1 MYSDISAVF
10 FVNTVPFLFRRNA
23 NRELTV
29 VITESI
35 QKAIQSA
42 IAKCGSLLSFS
53 RSVGV
58 SHTTVAF
65 WLNGRTR
72 KINSTVWDN
81 LHPLIREY
89 LEQEAG
95 ESAYPPEPK
104 AAGSPAFVLREK
116 YAGRY
121 GAVQSMS
128 APLLKLDD
136 LKDFDPQI
144 DSIEEIVRKQSKRV
158 VSFTSPVQDGF
169 FAVEVDKKRSGFFP
183 AGTRLLLRGLDAPG
197 DGDTVL
203 VKLRN
208 KKEYLFAVYTRK
220 GEDVVLKPL
229 QSDAEERC
237 IPRADFHNVVCWIVP
252 VREAVQVF

>member
-1 MYSDISAVF
+1 M
-10 FVNTVPFLFRRNA
+10 
-23 NRELTV
+23 

-42 IAKCGSLLSFS
+42 IDKCGSLLSFS

-65 WLNGRTR
+65 WLSGRTR

-89 LEQEAG
+89 LETESA
-95 ESAYPPEPK
+95 ESAYPSEPK
-104 AAGSPAFVLREK
+104 AAGNPAYVLREK

-121 GAVQSMS
+121 GASQTAP
-128 APLLKLDD
+128 APLLRLDD

-144 DSIEEIVRKQSKRV
+144 DSIEEIIRKKSRRV
-158 VSFTSPVQDGF
+158 VMFTSPVQAGF
-169 FAVEVDKKRSGFFP
+169 FAVEIDKKRSGFFP

-208 KKEYLFAVYTRK
+208 KKEYLFAVYSRK
-220 GEDVVLKPL
+220 DDEVILKPL
-229 QSDAEERC
+229 QKAAEEHR
-237 IPRADFHNVVCWIVP
+237 IPRTDFHNVCCWIVP
-252 VREAVQVF
+252 IREAVQVF

>member
-1 MYSDISAVF
+1 MCLFSPPAPF
-10 FVNTVPFLFRRNA
+10 FFPA
-23 NRELTV
+23 YMQQQWELTV

-72 KINSTVWDN
+72 KSNSTVWDN
-81 LHPLIREY
+81 LHPLIQEY
-89 LEQEAG
+89 LEPGSG
-95 ESAYPPEPK
+95 ESAYPSEPR
-104 AAGSPAFVLREK
+104 AAGSPAYVLHEK
-116 YAGRY
+116 HAGRY
-121 GAVQSMS
+121 GASQNVP
-128 APLLKLDD
+128 APLLQLDD

-144 DSIEEIVRKQSKRV
+144 DSIEEIIRKKSKRV
-158 VSFTSPVQDGF
+158 VPFTSPVQAGF
-169 FAVEVDKKRSGFFP
+169 FAVEIDKKRSGFFP
-183 AGTRLLLRGLDAPG
+183 VGTRLMLRGLDAPG

-208 KKEYLFAVYTRK
+208 KKEYLFAVYTRRND
-220 GEDVVLKPL
+220 EVVLKPL
-229 QSDAEERC
+229 QNAAEERR
-237 IPRADFHNVVCWIVP
+237 IPRAEFHNVCCWIVP
-252 VREAVQVF
+252 IREAVQVF

>member
-1 MYSDISAVF
+1 M
-10 FVNTVPFLFRRNA
+10 
-23 NRELTV
+23 

-42 IAKCGSLLSFS
+42 IDKCGSLLSFS

-58 SHTTVAF
+58 SHTTVSY

-81 LHPLIREY
+81 LHPLIREF
-89 LEQEAG
+89 LEPG
-95 ESAYPPEPK
+95 SGGSAYPSEPK
-104 AAGSPAFVLREK
+104 AAGSPAYVLHEK
-116 YAGRY
+116 YTGRY
-121 GAVQSMS
+121 ASAQSS
-128 APLLKLDD
+128 PAPLLQLDD

-144 DSIEEIVRKQSKRV
+144 DSIEEIIRKRSKRV
-158 VSFTSPVQDGF
+158 VPFTSPVQAGF

-183 AGTRLLLRGLDAPG
+183 VGTRLLLRGLDAPG

-203 VKLRN
+203 VKLRG

-220 GEDVVLKPL
+220 DDDVVLAPL
-229 QSDAEERC
+229 QNGVAERR
-237 IPRADFHNVVCWIVP
+237 IPRSDFHNVCCWIVP
-252 VREAVQVF
+252 IREAVQVF